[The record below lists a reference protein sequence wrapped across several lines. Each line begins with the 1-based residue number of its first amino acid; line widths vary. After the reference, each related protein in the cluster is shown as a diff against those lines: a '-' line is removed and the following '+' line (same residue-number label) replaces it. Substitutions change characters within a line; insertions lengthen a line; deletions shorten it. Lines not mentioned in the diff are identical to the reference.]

1 MRAAAQVAR
10 LANGYHS
17 TSSPMQTSP
26 GSEDRARIYRTLRL
40 IRRVE
45 QEIAR
50 VYPSDRIK
58 SPVHLSI
65 GQESVSAGVC
75 DVMRPDDVVS
85 ATYRCHAAYLA
96 KGGDLKAMIA
106 ELYGK
111 STGSARGKGGSM
123 HLIDMP
129 RHVLGASAVV
139 GTTIPIAVGYALA
152 LKRNGSRG
160 VVAAFF
166 GDGATEEGAFH
177 ESLNF
182 AALHRLPILFVCENN
197 FYAIHTPLAK
207 RWATLRLCERVETY
221 GIPARQVADADVFA
235 IRQIASTAFAAMRGA
250 EAGPYFL
257 ECFTYRWREHVG
269 PLEDYEAGYRKREEL
284 APWQESDQVE
294 RVGSSIDP
302 AERRRIDAEI
312 ETEIAAA
319 FEYAEASPMPAKR
332 ELYNDVYAP

>member
-1 MRAAAQVAR
+1 MFRGPPAS
-10 LANGYHS
+10 GYHGA
-17 TSSPMQTSP
+17 SSPHMQTPP
-26 GSEDRARIYRTLRL
+26 GSEDRARIYRKLRL

-45 QEIAR
+45 EEVAR
-50 VYPSDRIK
+50 IYPSDRIK

-75 DVMRPDDVVS
+75 DVMRPGDVVS

-106 ELYGK
+106 ELYGR

-123 HLIDMP
+123 HLIDM
-129 RHVLGASAVV
+129 RHHVLGASAVV

-152 LKRNGSRG
+152 LKREGTGR

-197 FYAIHTPLAK
+197 SYAIHTPLVK
-207 RWATLRLCERVETY
+207 RWSTPRLCERVETY
-221 GIPARQVADADVFA
+221 GIPARQVGDADVFK
-235 IRQIASTAFAAMRGA
+235 IRREASDAFDTMRRG
-250 EAGPYFL
+250 EGGPFFL
-257 ECFTYRWREHVG
+257 ECLTYRWREHVG
-269 PLEDYEAGYRKREEL
+269 PQEDYEAGYRGREEL
-284 APWQESDQVE
+284 ARWQESDQVE
-294 RVGSSIDP
+294 RVGSSLEGE
-302 AERRRIDAEI
+302 ERGRIDAEI
-312 ETEIAAA
+312 EAEIAAA
-319 FEYAEASPMPAKR
+319 FEFAEMSPMPGPR